1 MALNVNENKFVLPI
15 SVESAGT
22 ITKELQT
29 QGTYV
34 DKNIKITVDT
44 PDGTLEA
51 KKNGELTAAVSI
63 DTNVYT
69 SDTETKYPLTVK
81 ADASITDVQIG
92 VGTPGFVD
100 SNDAVTIAGSA
111 APQVSKTVYIKAG
124 SLSGS
129 GTASAEGGN
138 GFALGAKTTTAPE
151 SGFYVKASAA
161 GGASVATAGWVDETT
176 PSVSVNG
183 DSYYPID
190 AATLANAATGDKA
203 YVEETG
209 PVLVSG
215 GYLYINKGY
224 IGDTK
229 IPLADLVPN
238 EANVTAGVDG
248 NSNLIYKTVS
258 VYDKDGAL
266 IAGTMGDAVLGNIN
280 ATDVSANVSTV
291 SVAPNGDGS
300 AFKVT
305 GTGNI
310 SGNTSV
316 AVTGAGYATTN
327 TTKSGTISGTANVE
341 ASLSK
346 ITVGA
351 VAEQTNLT
359 VTPVITKDS
368 SSASATGAITKV
380 APSSGH
386 YVAVSADAISAS
398 TTVAPSV
405 TSDGYGTA
413 DNFNASNATITAGS
427 AASGLY
433 YVPITDASHSVSK
446 EASSVTNASATVSSA
461 VVSTTAEAV
470 AVLNEA
476 PASGDYLII
485 SADATTINGSVTT
498 NAKCVSTEGYITAS
512 TQTLPITEAVTVAVT
527 GVANKYI
534 KIYAGEIVESTV

>member
-1 MALNVNENKFVLPI
+1 MALNVQDNKFILPI
-15 SVESAGT
+15 DIAAAGKV
-22 ITKELQT
+22 TKELQT
-29 QGTYV
+29 AGTYV
-34 DKNIKITVDT
+34 DKNIKIEVNT
-44 PDGTLEA
+44 PDGSLEV
-51 KKNGELTAAVSI
+51 KKEGALSASVSV
-63 DTNVYT
+63 DANVYT
-69 SDTETKYPLTVK
+69 SDTETNYPITVK
-81 ADASITDVQIG
+81 GDASITDVQVG
-92 VGTPGFVD
+92 VKNEGFVD
-100 SNDAVTIAGSA
+100 STDAVTIAGSSA
-111 APQVSKTVYIKAG
+111 KQVSKTVYIKAG

-129 GTASAEGGN
+129 GSASAEGGN
-138 GFALGAKTTTAPE
+138 GLTLGAMSTSAPE

-161 GGASVATAGWVDETT
+161 GGASVATAGWVDENT

-190 AATLANAATGDKA
+190 AATLANAGTADKVYA
-203 YVEETG
+203 EETG

-215 GYLYINKGY
+215 DYLYINKGY

-238 EANVTAGVDG
+238 EANVTAGKDG
-248 NSNLIYKTVS
+248 NSHLIYKNVS

-266 IAGTMGDAVLGNIN
+266 IAGTMGDAVLGEIT
-280 ATDVSANVSTV
+280 ATGVSANVSTV
-291 SVAPNGDGS
+291 SVAATEDNS

-316 AVTGAGYATTN
+316 AVTGAGYATSS
-327 TTKSGTISGTANVE
+327 TTKSGTISGTASVD
-341 ASLSK
+341 ASLNK

-351 VAEQTNLT
+351 VAGQTNLT

-368 SSASATGAITKV
+368 SSAAATGAITKV
-380 APSSGH
+380 APSGH
-386 YVAVSADAISAS
+386 YVAVSADAINAS

-405 TSDGYGTA
+405 TSEGYGTT

-433 YVPITDASHSVSK
+433 YVPINEASHAVSK

-461 VVSTTAEAV
+461 VVDENAAEVTLLSA
-470 AVLNEA
+470 A
-476 PASGDYLII
+476 PEGRYLKI
-485 SADATTINGSVTT
+485 SAAATAQSGSVTT

-512 TQTLPITEAVTVAVT
+512 TQTLPITESVSVGITNAAD
-527 GVANKYI
+527 KFI
-534 KIYAGEIVESTV
+534 KIYNGELVENT

>member
-1 MALNVNENKFVLPI
+1 MALNVQDNKFTLPI
-15 SVESAGT
+15 DVAAAGKV
-22 ITKELQT
+22 TKELQT
-29 QGTYV
+29 AGTYV
-34 DKNIKITVDT
+34 DKNIKIEVNT
-44 PDGTLEA
+44 PDGSLEVKKEGTLSA
-51 KKNGELTAAVSI
+51 SVSV

-81 ADASITDVQIG
+81 GDASISEVQVG
-92 VGTPGFVD
+92 VAKEGFVD
-100 SNDAVTIAGSA
+100 STDAVTIAGSS
-111 APQVSKTVYIKAG
+111 APQASKTVYIKAG

-138 GFALGAKTTTAPE
+138 GLALGAKATTAPE

-161 GGASVATAGWVDETT
+161 GGASVETAGWVDSTT

-190 AATLANAATGDKA
+190 AATLANAGTADKV
-203 YVEETG
+203 YTEEAG

-215 GYLYINKGY
+215 DYLYINKGY

-229 IPLADLVPN
+229 IPLADLVPDK
-238 EANVTAGVDG
+238 ANVTAGKDG
-248 NSNLIYKTVS
+248 NSHLIYKTVS

-266 IAGTMGDAVLGNIN
+266 VAGTMGDAVLGDIS

-305 GTGNI
+305 GTGAI

-316 AVTGAGYATTN
+316 AVTGAGYATSS
-327 TTKSGTISGTANVE
+327 TTKNGTISGTANVE
-341 ASLSK
+341 AALDK

-351 VAEQTNLT
+351 VAENANLT

-368 SSASATGAITKV
+368 SSATATGAITKV
-380 APSSGH
+380 APSGH
-386 YVAVSADAISAS
+386 YVAVSADAINAS

-405 TSDGYGTA
+405 TAEGYGTT
-413 DNFNASNATITAGS
+413 NSFNASNATITAGS

-433 YVPITDASHSVSK
+433 YVPINEAAHTVSA

-461 VVSTTAEAV
+461 VVDENASEVTLLSA
-470 AVLNEA
+470 A
-476 PASGDYLII
+476 PEGRYLKI
-485 SADATTINGSVTT
+485 SAAATAQGGSVTT

-512 TQTLPITEAVTVAVT
+512 TQTLPITEEVSVGVTNA
-527 GVANKYI
+527 ADKFI
-534 KIYAGEIVESTV
+534 KIYNGELVEIV

>member
-1 MALNVNENKFVLPI
+1 MALNVQDNKFILPI
-15 SVESAGT
+15 DVAAAGKV
-22 ITKELQT
+22 TKELQT
-29 QGTYV
+29 AGTYV
-34 DKNIKITVDT
+34 DKNIKIEVNT
-44 PDGTLEA
+44 PDGSLAVKKEGTLSA
-51 KKNGELTAAVSI
+51 SVSV
-63 DTNVYT
+63 DANVYT

-81 ADASITDVQIG
+81 GDASISDVQVG
-92 VGTPGFVD
+92 VANEGFVD
-100 SNDAVTIAGSA
+100 KTDAVTIAGSSA
-111 APQVSKTVYIKAG
+111 EQVSKTVYIKAG

-138 GFALGAKTTTAPE
+138 GLALGAKAATAPK

-190 AATLANAATGDKA
+190 AATLANAGTADKV
-203 YVEETG
+203 YTEEAG

-215 GYLYINKGY
+215 DYLYINKGY

-238 EANVTAGVDG
+238 EANVTAGKDG
-248 NSNLIYKTVS
+248 NSHLIYKTVS
-258 VYDKDGAL
+258 VYDKDGRL
-266 IAGTMGDAVLGNIN
+266 VAGTMGDAVLGDIA

-291 SVAPNGDGS
+291 SVEATEDNS

-305 GTGNI
+305 GTGEI

-316 AVTGAGYATTN
+316 AVTGAGYATSS

-341 ASLSK
+341 ASLNK

-351 VAEQTNLT
+351 VAENANLT
-359 VTPVITKDS
+359 VTPVINKDS
-368 SSASATGAITKV
+368 SSAAATGAITKV
-380 APSSGH
+380 APKGH
-386 YVAVSADAISAS
+386 YVAVSADAINAS

-405 TSDGYGTA
+405 TAEGYGTT
-413 DNFNASNATITAGS
+413 NSFNASSATITAGS

-433 YVPITDASHSVSK
+433 YVPINEAAHTVSA

-461 VVSTTAEAV
+461 VVDETASEVTLLSA
-470 AVLNEA
+470 A
-476 PASGDYLII
+476 PEGRYLKI
-485 SADATTINGSVTT
+485 SAAATAQNGSVTT

-512 TQTLPITEAVTVAVT
+512 TQTLPITEAVSVGITNA
-527 GVANKYI
+527 ADKFI
-534 KIYAGEIVESTV
+534 KIYNGELVESV

>member
-1 MALNVNENKFVLPI
+1 MALNVQENKFILPI
-15 SVESAGT
+15 DVAAAGKV
-22 ITKELQT
+22 TKELQT
-29 QGTYV
+29 AGTYV
-34 DKNIKITVDT
+34 DKNIKIEVNT
-44 PDGTLEA
+44 PDGSLEVKQEGTLSA
-51 KKNGELTAAVSI
+51 SVSV
-63 DTNVYT
+63 DANVYT
-69 SDTETKYPLTVK
+69 SDTKTDYPLTVK
-81 ADASITDVQIG
+81 GDAAITDVQVG
-92 VGTPGFVD
+92 VKNEGFVD
-100 SNDAVTIAGSA
+100 STDAVTIAGSSA
-111 APQVSKTVYIKAG
+111 KQVSKTVYIKAG

-138 GFALGAKTTTAPE
+138 GLALGAKATTAPE

-161 GGASVATAGWVDETT
+161 GGASVATAGWVDENT

-190 AATLANAATGDKA
+190 AATLANAGTANKVYA
-203 YVEETG
+203 EEAG

-215 GYLYINKGY
+215 DYLYINKGY

-238 EANVTAGVDG
+238 EANVTAGKDG
-248 NSNLIYKTVS
+248 NSNLIYKTIS

-266 IAGTMGDAVLGNIN
+266 IAGTMGDAVLGDIS

-305 GTGNI
+305 GTGAI

-316 AVTGAGYATTN
+316 VVTGAGYATSS
-327 TTKSGTISGTANVE
+327 TTKNGTISGTANVE
-341 ASLSK
+341 ASLNK

-351 VAEQTNLT
+351 VATKANLT
-359 VTPVITKDS
+359 VTPVISKDS
-368 SSASATGAITKV
+368 SSAAATGAITTE

-405 TSDGYGTA
+405 TSEGYGTA
-413 DNFNASNATITAGS
+413 DSFNASNATITAGS

-433 YVPITDASHSVSK
+433 YVPITEASHTVSK

-461 VVSTTAEAV
+461 VVDEKAAEVTLLSA
-470 AVLNEA
+470 A
-476 PASGDYLII
+476 PEGRYLKI
-485 SADATTINGSVTT
+485 SAAATAQSGSVTT
-498 NAKCVSTEGYITAS
+498 NAKCVSTEGYITPS
-512 TQTLPITEAVTVAVT
+512 TKTLPITETVSVGVTNA
-527 GVANKYI
+527 ADKFI
-534 KIYAGEIVESTV
+534 KIYNGELVENT

>member
-1 MALNVNENKFVLPI
+1 MALNVQDNKFILPI
-15 SVESAGT
+15 DIAAAGKV
-22 ITKELQT
+22 TKELQT
-29 QGTYV
+29 AGTYV
-34 DKNIKITVDT
+34 DKNIKVEVNT
-44 PDGTLEA
+44 PDGSLEVKKEGTLRA
-51 KKNGELTAAVSI
+51 SVSV
-63 DTNVYT
+63 DANVYT
-69 SDTETKYPLTVK
+69 SDTETNYPITVK
-81 ADASITDVQIG
+81 GDASISDVQVG
-92 VGTPGFVD
+92 VAKEGFVD
-100 SNDAVTIAGSA
+100 STDAVTINGSS
-111 APQVSKTVYIKAG
+111 APQASKTVYIKAG

-138 GFALGAKTTTAPE
+138 GLALGAKSTTAPD

-161 GGASVATAGWVDETT
+161 GGASVATSGWVDETT

-190 AATLANAATGDKA
+190 AATLANTGTADKVYA
-203 YVEETG
+203 EETG

-215 GYLYINKGY
+215 DYLYINKGY
-224 IGDTK
+224 IGDIK

-258 VYDKDGAL
+258 VYDKDGRL
-266 IAGTMGDAVLGNIN
+266 VAGTMGDAVLGNIS

-291 SVAPNGDGS
+291 SVAPNEDGS
-300 AFKVT
+300 VFKVT

-316 AVTGAGYATTN
+316 AVTGAGYATSS
-327 TTKSGTISGTANVE
+327 TTKNGTISGTANVE
-341 ASLSK
+341 AALDK

-351 VAEQTNLT
+351 VAGQTNLT
-359 VTPVITKDS
+359 VTPVINKDS
-368 SSASATGAITKV
+368 SSAAATGAITKV
-380 APSSGH
+380 APSGH

-433 YVPITDASHSVSK
+433 YVPINEAAHSVSA

-461 VVSTTAEAV
+461 VVDETSSAITLLSA
-470 AVLNEA
+470 A
-476 PASGDYLII
+476 PEGRYLKI
-485 SADATTINGSVTT
+485 SAAATAQSGSVTT

-512 TQTLPITEAVTVAVT
+512 TKTLPITETVSVGVTNA
-527 GVANKYI
+527 ADKFI
-534 KIYAGEIVESTV
+534 KIYNGELVETV

>member
-1 MALNVNENKFVLPI
+1 MALNVQDNKFILPI
-15 SVESAGT
+15 DIAAAGKV
-22 ITKELQT
+22 TKELQT
-29 QGTYV
+29 AGTYV
-34 DKNIKITVDT
+34 DKNIKIEVNT
-44 PDGTLEA
+44 PDGSLEVKKAGTLSA
-51 KKNGELTAAVSI
+51 SVSV
-63 DTNVYT
+63 DANVYT
-69 SDTETKYPLTVK
+69 SDTETNYPLIVK
-81 ADASITDVQIG
+81 GDASISDVQVG
-92 VGTPGFVD
+92 VANEGFVD
-100 SNDAVTIAGSA
+100 GTDTVTINGSS
-111 APQVSKTVYIKAG
+111 APQASKTVYIKAG

-138 GFALGAKTTTAPE
+138 GLALGAKATTAPE

-190 AATLANAATGDKA
+190 AATLANAGTADKVYA
-203 YVEETG
+203 EEAG

-215 GYLYINKGY
+215 DYLYINKGY

-248 NSNLIYKTVS
+248 NSHLIYKTVS
-258 VYDKDGAL
+258 VYDKDGRL
-266 IAGTMGDAVLGNIN
+266 VAGTMGDAVLGDIA
-280 ATDVSANVSTV
+280 ATDVSANVSAV
-291 SVAPNGDGS
+291 SVAANADNS

-305 GTGNI
+305 GTGDI

-316 AVTGAGYATTN
+316 AVTGAGYATTS
-327 TTKSGTISGTANVE
+327 TTKNGTISGTASVE

-351 VAEQTNLT
+351 VVAQTNLT
-359 VTPVITKDS
+359 VTPVINKDS
-368 SSASATGAITKV
+368 SSAAATGAITTV
-380 APSSGH
+380 APSGH

-405 TSDGYGTA
+405 TSEGYGTA
-413 DNFNASNATITAGS
+413 NNFNSSSATVTAGS

-433 YVPITDASHSVSK
+433 YVPINEAAHSVSA
-446 EASSVTNASATVSSA
+446 EASSVTNASAIVSSA
-461 VVSTTAEAV
+461 VVDENASEVTLLST
-470 AVLNEA
+470 A
-476 PASGDYLII
+476 PEGRYLKI
-485 SADATTINGSVTT
+485 SAAATAQSGSVTT

-512 TQTLPITEAVTVAVT
+512 TKTLPITEAVSVGVT
-527 GVANKYI
+527 NAADKFI
-534 KIYAGEIVESTV
+534 KVYNGELVENT

>member
-1 MALNVNENKFVLPI
+1 MALNVQDNKFILPI
-15 SVESAGT
+15 DIAAAGKA
-22 ITKELQT
+22 TKELQT
-29 QGTYV
+29 AGTYV
-34 DKNIKITVDT
+34 DKNIKIEVNT
-44 PDGTLEA
+44 PDGSLEV
-51 KKNGELTAAVSI
+51 KKEGALSASVSV
-63 DTNVYT
+63 DANVYT
-69 SDTETKYPLTVK
+69 SDTATKYPLTVK
-81 ADASITDVQIG
+81 GDASITDVQVG
-92 VGTPGFVD
+92 VKNEGFVD
-100 SNDAVTIAGSA
+100 STDAVTIAGSS
-111 APQVSKTVYIKAG
+111 APQASKTVYIKAG

-129 GTASAEGGN
+129 GTASATGGN
-138 GFALGAKTTTAPE
+138 GLTLGTKATTAPE

-190 AATLANAATGDKA
+190 AATLANAATADKVYA
-203 YVEETG
+203 EETG
-209 PVLVSG
+209 PILVSG
-215 GYLYINKGY
+215 DYLYINKGY

-248 NSNLIYKTVS
+248 NSNLIYNTVS

-266 IAGTMGDAVLGNIN
+266 IAGTMGDAVLGDIA

-291 SVAPNGDGS
+291 SVAATEDNS

-316 AVTGAGYATTN
+316 AVTGAGYATSS
-327 TTKSGTISGTANVE
+327 TTKSGTISGTASVD
-341 ASLSK
+341 ASLNK

-351 VAEQTNLT
+351 VAEHANLT
-359 VTPVITKDS
+359 VTPVISKDS
-368 SSASATGAITKV
+368 SSAAATGAITTE
-380 APSSGH
+380 APSRGH

-405 TSDGYGTA
+405 TSEGYGTTN
-413 DNFNASNATITAGS
+413 NFNASNAIITAGS

-433 YVPITDASHSVSK
+433 YVPITEASHTVSK

-461 VVSTTAEAV
+461 VVDETARAITLMST
-470 AVLNEA
+470 A
-476 PASGDYLII
+476 PEGRYLKI
-485 SADATTINGSVTT
+485 SATATAQDGSVTT
-498 NAKCVSTEGYITAS
+498 NAKCVSTEGYITNS
-512 TQTLPITEAVTVAVT
+512 TQTLPITEAVTVGVT
-527 GVANKYI
+527 NAADKFI
-534 KIYAGEIVESTV
+534 KIYNGELVESV

>member
-1 MALNVNENKFVLPI
+1 MALNVQDNKFILPI
-15 SVESAGT
+15 DIAAAGKV
-22 ITKELQT
+22 TKELQT
-29 QGTYV
+29 AGTYV
-34 DKNIKITVDT
+34 DKNIKIEVNT
-44 PDGTLEA
+44 PDGSLEV
-51 KKNGELTAAVSI
+51 KKEGALSASVSV
-63 DTNVYT
+63 DANVYT
-69 SDTETKYPLTVK
+69 SDTATKYPLTVK
-81 ADASITDVQIG
+81 GDASITDVQVG
-92 VGTPGFVD
+92 VKNEGFVD
-100 SNDAVTIAGSA
+100 STDAVTIAGSS
-111 APQVSKTVYIKAG
+111 APQASKTVYIKAG

-138 GFALGAKTTTAPE
+138 GLALGAKATTAPK

-190 AATLANAATGDKA
+190 AATLANAGTTDKVYA
-203 YVEETG
+203 EEAG

-238 EANVTAGVDG
+238 EANVTAGENG
-248 NSNLIYKTVS
+248 NSHLIYKTVS

-266 IAGTMGDAVLGNIN
+266 IAGTMGDAVLGDIA

-291 SVAPNGDGS
+291 SVAATEDNS

-305 GTGNI
+305 GSSAITG
-310 SGNTSV
+310 STSV
-316 AVTGAGYATTN
+316 AVTGAGYATSS

-341 ASLSK
+341 ASLNK

-351 VAEQTNLT
+351 VAEHANLT
-359 VTPVITKDS
+359 VTPVISKDS
-368 SSASATGAITKV
+368 SSASATGAITTT
-380 APSSGH
+380 APEGH

-405 TSDGYGTA
+405 TSEGYGTA
-413 DNFNASNATITAGS
+413 DSFNASNATITAGS

-433 YVPITDASHSVSK
+433 YVPINEASHTVSK

-461 VVSTTAEAV
+461 VVDETASAITLMST
-470 AVLNEA
+470 A
-476 PASGDYLII
+476 PEGRYLKI
-485 SADATTINGSVTT
+485 SATATAQKGSVTT
-498 NAKCVSTEGYITAS
+498 NAKCVSTEGYITNS
-512 TQTLPITEAVTVAVT
+512 TETLPITEDVTVGVT
-527 GVANKYI
+527 NAADKFI
-534 KIYAGEIVESTV
+534 KIYNGELVESV

>member
-1 MALNVNENKFVLPI
+1 MALNVQDNKFILPI
-15 SVESAGT
+15 NVAAAGKV
-22 ITKELQT
+22 TKELQT
-29 QGTYV
+29 AGTYV
-34 DKNIKITVDT
+34 DKNIAIEVTT
-44 PDGTLEA
+44 PDGSLEV
-51 KKNGELTAAVSI
+51 KKQGDLSASVSV
-63 DTNVYT
+63 DANVYT
-69 SDTETKYPLTVK
+69 SETETKYPITVRG
-81 ADASITDVQIG
+81 DAAISDVQVG
-92 VGTPGFVD
+92 VANEGFVD
-100 SNDAVTIAGSA
+100 STDTVTIKGST

-124 SLSGS
+124 SLAGS

-138 GFALGAKTTTAPE
+138 GITLGAKSTTAPE

-183 DSYYPID
+183 DSYYPIE
-190 AATLANAATGDKA
+190 AATLTNAGVADKV
-203 YVEETG
+203 YTEEAG

-215 GYLYINKGY
+215 DYLYINKGY

-238 EANVTAGVDG
+238 EANVTAGKDG
-248 NSNLIYKTVS
+248 NSHLIYKTVS
-258 VYDKDGAL
+258 VYDKDGHL
-266 IAGTMGDAVLGNIN
+266 VAGTMGDAVLGDIS

-291 SVAPNGDGS
+291 SIAPNEDGS

-316 AVTGAGYATTN
+316 AVTGAGYATSS
-327 TTKSGTISGTANVE
+327 TTKNGTISGTANVE
-341 ASLSK
+341 AALDK

-351 VAEQTNLT
+351 VAENANLT
-359 VTPVITKDS
+359 VTPVINKDS
-368 SSASATGAITKV
+368 SSAAATGAITKV
-380 APSSGH
+380 APKGH
-386 YVAVSADAISAS
+386 YVAVSADAINAS

-433 YVPITDASHSVSK
+433 YVPINEAAHTVSA

-461 VVSTTAEAV
+461 VVDENASEVTLLSA
-470 AVLNEA
+470 A
-476 PASGDYLII
+476 PEGRYLKI
-485 SADATTINGSVTT
+485 SAAATAQNGSVTT
-498 NAKCVSTEGYITAS
+498 NAKCVSTEGYIVAS
-512 TQTLPITEAVTVAVT
+512 TQTLPITEAVSVGITNA
-527 GVANKYI
+527 ADKFI
-534 KIYAGEIVESTV
+534 KIYNGELVESV

>member
-44 PDGTLEA
+44 PDGVLVA
-51 KKNGELTAAVSI
+51 KKNGDLTAAVSI

-81 ADASITDVQIG
+81 ADASITDVQVG

-100 SNDAVTIAGSA
+100 STDAVTIAGSS
-111 APQVSKTVYIKAG
+111 APQASKTVYIKAG

-138 GFALGAKTTTAPE
+138 GLALGAKATTAPE

-190 AATLANAATGDKA
+190 AATLANAASGDKA

-238 EANVTAGVDG
+238 EANVTAGEDG
-248 NSNLIYKTVS
+248 NSHLIYKTVS

-266 IAGTMGDAVLGNIN
+266 IAGTMGDAVLGDISAND
-280 ATDVSANVSTV
+280 ATANVSTV
-291 SVAPNGDGS
+291 SVAPNEDGS

-305 GTGNI
+305 GTGEI
-310 SGNTSV
+310 SGNTFV
-316 AVTGAGYATTN
+316 AVTGAGYATSS

-341 ASLSK
+341 AALDK

-351 VAEQTNLT
+351 VAENANLT
-359 VTPVITKDS
+359 VTPVINKDS
-368 SSASATGAITKV
+368 SSAAATGAITKV
-380 APSSGH
+380 APSGH
-386 YVAVSADAISAS
+386 YVAVNADAISAS

-433 YVPITDASHSVSK
+433 YVPINEASHSVSA
-446 EASSVTNASATVSSA
+446 EASSVTNASAIVSSA
-461 VVSTTAEAV
+461 VVDETASAVTLLST
-470 AVLNEA
+470 A
-476 PASGDYLII
+476 PEGRYLKI
-485 SADATTINGSVTT
+485 SAAATAQNGSVTT
-498 NAKCVSTEGYITAS
+498 NAKCVSTEGYIVAS
-512 TQTLPITEAVTVAVT
+512 TQTLPITETVSVGITNA
-527 GVANKYI
+527 ADKFI
-534 KIYAGEIVESTV
+534 KIYNGELVEIV